1 MTDFSNENIL
11 AIDCS
16 GKELNL
22 GLRYGDDRMVKLS
35 IEASRSHGQ
44 LIIEKISD
52 LLKSAEIKVEQLRA
66 LVVSTGPGSF
76 TGLRIALAAAK
87 GMATALNIPAVGVS
101 LFEIA
106 AFKLSNTEQAV
117 TVIVPFKRDSV
128 FAGEVKSGEFNDSS
142 IRVVAIHEFQEDLSG
157 LEVVSCGF
165 DQEKIPVEVKTVVSA
180 GSVSFDTADL
190 LQIGFEKL
198 KKGEV
203 SDLADLEPLYV
214 QKSQAEINFEQAQR
228 DRN

>member
-1 MTDFSNENIL
+1 MTDFREENIL

-22 GLRYGDDRMVKLS
+22 GLKFGHDRTVKLS
-35 IEASRSHGQ
+35 IEAGHSHGQ

-52 LLKSAEIKVEQLRA
+52 LLRSAEIKVEQLEA

-87 GMATALNIPAVGVS
+87 GMATALNIPVAGVS

-106 AFKLSNTEQAV
+106 AFKLNKTEQSV
-117 TVIVPFKRDSV
+117 VVIVPFKRDAV
-128 FAGEVKSGEFNDSS
+128 FAGEVKSGDFEISS
-142 IRVVAIHEFQEDLSG
+142 IEVVPMKQLKSFLSG

-165 DQEKIPVEVKTVVSA
+165 NEENISNEIESVLTVGKI
-180 GSVSFDTADL
+180 GFDAADL
-190 LQIGFEKL
+190 LQIGNEKL

-203 SDLADLEPLYV
+203 SDLVDLEPLYI
-214 QKSQAEINFEQAQR
+214 QKSQAEIKFEQAQR

>member
-165 DQEKIPVEVKTVVSA
+165 NQEKIPIAVKEIETA

>member
-1 MTDFSNENIL
+1 VTEFRNENIL

-22 GLRYGDDRMVKLS
+22 GLRFGHDKMVKLT
-35 IEASRSHGQ
+35 IEAGHSHGQ

-52 LLKSAEIKVEQLRA
+52 LLRSVEIKVEQLKA

-87 GMATALNIPAVGVS
+87 GMATALNIPVAGVS

-106 AFKLSNTEQAV
+106 AFKLNKTEQAV
-117 TVIVPFKRDSV
+117 AVIVPFKRDSV
-128 FAGEVKSGEFNDSS
+128 FAGEVKAGNFDNNS
-142 IRVVAIHEFQEDLSG
+142 IRVVPIKQLKNHLSG

-165 DQEKIPVEVKTVVSA
+165 DKEKISIEVETVLTA
-180 GSVSFDTADL
+180 GRISFDAADL
-190 LQIGFEKL
+190 LQIGYEKL
-198 KKGEV
+198 KRGEV
-203 SDLADLEPLYV
+203 SDLVDLEPLYV
-214 QKSQAEINFEQAQR
+214 QKSQAEINFEQAQT

>member
-1 MTDFSNENIL
+1 MTEFSDENIL

-22 GLRYGDDRMVKLS
+22 GLRFGHDKIVKLS
-35 IEASRSHGQ
+35 IEAGRSHGQ

-52 LLKSAEIKVEQLRA
+52 LLRSAEIKVKQLRA
-66 LVVSTGPGSF
+66 LVVTTGPGSF

-87 GMATALNIPAVGVS
+87 GMATALNIPVVGVS
-101 LFEIA
+101 LFEMA
-106 AFKLSNTEQAV
+106 AFKLSKTEQVVA
-117 TVIVPFKRDSV
+117 VIVPFKRDSV
-128 FAGEVKSGEFNDSS
+128 FTGEVKSGNFDSSS
-142 IRVVAIHEFQEDLSG
+142 IRVVPIKQLKNCLSG

-165 DQEKIPVEVKTVVSA
+165 DKGKISIEVETILTA
-180 GSVSFDTADL
+180 GSVSFDAADL
-190 LQIGFEKL
+190 LKIGFEKL
-198 KKGEV
+198 KRGEV

>member
-165 DQEKIPVEVKTVVSA
+165 NQEKIPIAVKEIETA

-214 QKSQAEINFEQAQR
+214 QKSQAETNFEQAQR

>member
-1 MTDFSNENIL
+1 MTVFSDENIL

-22 GLRYGDDRMVKLS
+22 GLRFGHDKMVKLS
-35 IEASRSHGQ
+35 IEAGRSHGQ

-52 LLKSAEIKVEQLRA
+52 LLRSAEVKVKQLRA
-66 LVVSTGPGSF
+66 LVVTTGPGSF

-87 GMATALNIPAVGVS
+87 GMAAALDIPAVGVS
-101 LFEIA
+101 LFEMA
-106 AFKLSNTEQAV
+106 AFKLSKTEQVVA
-117 TVIVPFKRDSV
+117 VIVPFKRDSV
-128 FAGEVKSGEFNDSS
+128 FTGEVKSGNFDNSS
-142 IRVVAIHEFQEDLSG
+142 IRVVPIKQLRNQLSG
-157 LEVVSCGF
+157 SKVASCGF
-165 DQEKIPVEVKTVVSA
+165 DKGKIPIEVKNIETA
-180 GSVSFDTADL
+180 GSVSFDAADL
-190 LQIGFEKL
+190 LQIGIEKL
-198 KKGEV
+198 KRGEV

>member
-1 MTDFSNENIL
+1 MTEFRDENIL

-22 GLRYGDDRMVKLS
+22 GLRFGHDKMVKLT
-35 IEASRSHGQ
+35 IEAGHSQGQ

-52 LLKSAEIKVEQLRA
+52 LLRSVEIKVEQLKA

-87 GMATALNIPAVGVS
+87 GMATALNIPVAGVS

-106 AFKLSNTEQAV
+106 AFKLNKTEQAV
-117 TVIVPFKRDSV
+117 AVIVPFKRDSV
-128 FAGEVKSGEFNDSS
+128 FAGEVKAGNFDNNS
-142 IRVVAIHEFQEDLSG
+142 IRVVPIKQLKNHLSG

-165 DQEKIPVEVKTVVSA
+165 DKEKISIEVETVLTA
-180 GSVSFDTADL
+180 GRISFDAADL
-190 LQIGFEKL
+190 LQIGYEKL
-198 KKGEV
+198 KRGEV
-203 SDLADLEPLYV
+203 SDLVDLEPLYV
-214 QKSQAEINFEQAQR
+214 QKSQAEINFEQAQT

>member
-106 AFKLSNTEQAV
+106 AFKLSKTEQAV

-165 DQEKIPVEVKTVVSA
+165 NQEKIPIAVKEIETA

>member
-16 GKELNL
+16 GNELKL
-22 GLRYGDDRMVKLS
+22 GLRFGRDRMVKLS

-52 LLKSAEIKVEQLRA
+52 LLKSAEIKVRQLKA

-87 GMATALNIPAVGVS
+87 GMATALDIPAVGVS

-106 AFKLSNTEQAV
+106 AFKLNKTEQAV
-117 TVIVPFKRDSV
+117 IVIVPFKRDSV
-128 FAGEVKSGEFNDSS
+128 FAGEVKSGKFDNSS
-142 IRVVAIHEFQEDLSG
+142 IRVVLMKELQEKLSG
-157 LEVVSCGF
+157 SEVVSCGF
-165 DQEKIPVEVKTVVSA
+165 DEEKIPIEVETVLTG

-198 KKGEV
+198 KKSKV
-203 SDLADLEPLYV
+203 PDIVDLEPLYV
-214 QKSQAEINFEQAQR
+214 QKSQAEINFEQAQT

>member
-1 MTDFSNENIL
+1 MTELRDKNIL

-22 GLRYGDDRMVKLS
+22 GLRFGHDRMVKLS
-35 IEASRSHGQ
+35 IEAGHSHGQ
-44 LIIEKISD
+44 LILEKISD
-52 LLKSAEIKVEQLRA
+52 LIKSAEINVKQLNA

-87 GMATALNIPAVGVS
+87 GMATALSIPVIGVS

-106 AFKLSNTEQAV
+106 AFKLKKTEQAV
-117 TVIVPFKRDSV
+117 AVIVPFKRDSI
-128 FAGEVKSGEFNDSS
+128 FAGEVKSGNFDNSG
-142 IRVVAIHEFQEDLSG
+142 IRVVPIKQLNNYLSG
-157 LEVVSCGF
+157 SEVVSCGF
-165 DQEKIPVEVKTVVSA
+165 DKEKIPIEVETVLTA
-180 GSVSFDTADL
+180 GRISFEAADL
-190 LQIGFEKL
+190 LEVGFEKL

-203 SDLADLEPLYV
+203 SDLVELEPLYV
-214 QKSQAEINFEQAQR
+214 QKSQAEINFEQAQT

>member
-1 MTDFSNENIL
+1 MTEFRDENIL

-22 GLRYGDDRMVKLS
+22 GLRFGHDKMVKLT
-35 IEASRSHGQ
+35 IEAGHSQGQ

-52 LLKSAEIKVEQLRA
+52 LLRSVEIKVEQLKA

-106 AFKLSNTEQAV
+106 AFKLSKTEQAAI
-117 TVIVPFKRDSV
+117 VIVPFKRDSV
-128 FAGEVKSGEFNDSS
+128 FTGEVKSGNFDNSS
-142 IRVVAIHEFQEDLSG
+142 IRVVPIKELKNCLSG

-165 DQEKIPVEVKTVVSA
+165 DKGEISIEVETILTA
-180 GSVSFDTADL
+180 GSVSFDAADL
-190 LQIGFEKL
+190 LQIGIEKL
-198 KKGEV
+198 KRGEV

-214 QKSQAEINFEQAQR
+214 QKSQAEINFEQAQT

>member
-1 MTDFSNENIL
+1 VTDFSNENIL

-22 GLRYGDDRMVKLS
+22 GLRFGNDRMVKLS
-35 IEASRSHGQ
+35 IEAGRSHGQ

-87 GMATALNIPAVGVS
+87 GMAIALNIPAVGVS

-106 AFKLSNTEQAV
+106 AFKLSKSEQS
-117 TVIVPFKRDSV
+117 TIVIVPFKRDSV
-128 FAGEVKSGEFNDSS
+128 FAGEVKSGKFSDSS
-142 IRVVAIHEFQEDLSG
+142 IRVVAIHELQENLSG

-165 DQEKIPVEVKTVVSA
+165 DQEKIPIAVKEIETA

-198 KKGEV
+198 IKSKF

>member
-1 MTDFSNENIL
+1 MTEFSDENIL

-22 GLRYGDDRMVKLS
+22 GLRFGHDRTVKLS
-35 IEASRSHGQ
+35 IEAGRSHGQ

-52 LLKSAEIKVEQLRA
+52 LLRSAEIKVKQLRA

-106 AFKLSNTEQAV
+106 AFKLSKTEQAAI
-117 TVIVPFKRDSV
+117 VIVPFKRDSV
-128 FAGEVKSGEFNDSS
+128 FTGEVTSGNFDNSS
-142 IRVVAIHEFQEDLSG
+142 IRVVPIKQLKNQLSG

-165 DQEKIPVEVKTVVSA
+165 DKEKIPIEVKEIETA
-180 GSVSFDTADL
+180 GSVCFDAADL
-190 LQIGFEKL
+190 LQIGIEKL
-198 KKGEV
+198 KRGEV

>member
-1 MTDFSNENIL
+1 VTDFKEENIL

-16 GKELNL
+16 GKGLNL
-22 GLRYGDDRMVKLS
+22 GLKFGHDRMVKLS
-35 IEASRSHGQ
+35 VEAGHSHGQ

-52 LLKSAEIKVEQLRA
+52 LLRSAEIKIEQLKA

-106 AFKLSNTEQAV
+106 AFKLSKTKQAV
-117 TVIVPFKRDSV
+117 AVIVPFKRDAV
-128 FAGEVKSGEFNDSS
+128 FIGEVKAGKFYDSN
-142 IRVVAIHEFQEDLSG
+142 IKVVPMKQLRNYISLS
-157 LEVVSCGF
+157 EVASCGF
-165 DQEKIPVEVKTVVSA
+165 DQEKISIDVETVLTA
-180 GSVSFDTADL
+180 GRISFDAADL
-190 LQIGFEKL
+190 LQIGVEKL

-203 SDLADLEPLYV
+203 SDLVHLEPLYV
-214 QKSQAEINFEQAQR
+214 QKSQAEINFEQTQR

>member
-1 MTDFSNENIL
+1 MIDFSNENIL

-22 GLRYGDDRMVKLS
+22 GLRFGNDRMVKLS
-35 IEASRSHGQ
+35 IEAGRSHGQ

-52 LLKSAEIKVEQLRA
+52 LLKSAEMKVEQLRA

-106 AFKLSNTEQAV
+106 AFKLSQTEQAV

-128 FAGEVKSGEFNDSS
+128 FAGEVKSGKFNNSS
-142 IRVVAIHEFQEDLSG
+142 IRVMAIHELQENLSG

-165 DQEKIPVEVKTVVSA
+165 DQEKIPIAVKEIETA
-180 GSVSFDTADL
+180 GSVSFDAADL

>member
-1 MTDFSNENIL
+1 VTEFRDENIL

-22 GLRYGDDRMVKLS
+22 GLRFGHDKMVKLT
-35 IEASRSHGQ
+35 IEAGHSQGQ

-52 LLKSAEIKVEQLRA
+52 LLRSVEIKVEQLKA

-76 TGLRIALAAAK
+76 TGLRIALAATK
-87 GMATALNIPAVGVS
+87 GMATALNIPVAGVS

-106 AFKLSNTEQAV
+106 AYKLNKTEQAV
-117 TVIVPFKRDSV
+117 AVIVPFKRDSV
-128 FAGEVKSGEFNDSS
+128 FAGEVKAGNFDNNS
-142 IRVVAIHEFQEDLSG
+142 IRVVPIKQLKNHLSG

-165 DQEKIPVEVKTVVSA
+165 DKEKISIEVETVLTV
-180 GSVSFDTADL
+180 GRISFDAADL
-190 LQIGFEKL
+190 LQIGYEKL
-198 KKGEV
+198 KRGEV
-203 SDLADLEPLYV
+203 SDLVDLEPLYV
-214 QKSQAEINFEQAQR
+214 QKSQAEINFEQAQT

>member
-1 MTDFSNENIL
+1 MTEFRDENIL

-22 GLRYGDDRMVKLS
+22 GLRFGHDRMVKLS
-35 IEASRSHGQ
+35 IEAGHSHGQ

-52 LLKSAEIKVEQLRA
+52 LLRSAEIKVEQLNA

-106 AFKLSNTEQAV
+106 AFKLNKTKEAV
-117 TVIVPFKRDSV
+117 AVIVPFRRDSV
-128 FAGEVKSGEFNDSS
+128 FAGEGKAGNFDKGS
-142 IRVVAIHEFQEDLSG
+142 I
-157 LEVVSCGF
+157 
-165 DQEKIPVEVKTVVSA
+165 K
-180 GSVSFDTADL
+180 
-190 LQIGFEKL
+190 
-198 KKGEV
+198 
-203 SDLADLEPLYV
+203 
-214 QKSQAEINFEQAQR
+214 
-228 DRN
+228 

>member
-1 MTDFSNENIL
+1 MTEFSDENIL

-22 GLRYGDDRMVKLS
+22 GLRFGHDKIVKLS
-35 IEASRSHGQ
+35 IEAGRSHGQ
-44 LIIEKISD
+44 LIIEKISE
-52 LLKSAEIKVEQLRA
+52 LLRSAEIKVKQLRA
-66 LVVSTGPGSF
+66 LVVTTGPGSF

-87 GMATALNIPAVGVS
+87 GMATALNIPVVGVS
-101 LFEIA
+101 LFEMA
-106 AFKLSNTEQAV
+106 AFKLSKTEQVVA
-117 TVIVPFKRDSV
+117 VIVPFKRDSV
-128 FAGEVKSGEFNDSS
+128 FTGEIESGNFDNSS
-142 IRVVAIHEFQEDLSG
+142 IRVVPIKQLRNQLSG
-157 LEVVSCGF
+157 SKVASCGF
-165 DQEKIPVEVKTVVSA
+165 DKEKIPIEVKNIETA
-180 GSVSFDTADL
+180 GSVSFDAADL

-198 KKGEV
+198 KRGEV

>member
-22 GLRYGDDRMVKLS
+22 GLRFGHDRMVKLS
-35 IEASRSHGQ
+35 IEAGRSHGQ

-52 LLKSAEIKVEQLRA
+52 LLKSAEMKVKQLKA

-106 AFKLSNTEQAV
+106 AFKLSKSEQ
-117 TVIVPFKRDSV
+117 TTIVIVPFKRDSV
-128 FAGEVKSGEFNDSS
+128 FAGEVKSGEFNNSS
-142 IRVVAIHEFQEDLSG
+142 IRVILIKQLKDDLSG

-198 KKGEV
+198 MKSKS

>member
-1 MTDFSNENIL
+1 MTDFREENIL

-16 GKELNL
+16 GKELKL
-22 GLRYGDDRMVKLS
+22 GLKFGYDRTVKLS
-35 IEASRSHGQ
+35 IEAGHSHGQ

-52 LLKSAEIKVEQLRA
+52 LLHSAEIRIEQLGA

-87 GMATALNIPAVGVS
+87 GMATALNIPAIGVS

-106 AFKLSNTEQAV
+106 AFRLNKAEQSI
-117 TVIVPFKRDSV
+117 TVIVPFKRDAV
-128 FAGEVKSGEFNDSS
+128 FSGEVNFGEFDSS
-142 IRVVAIHEFQEDLSG
+142 SIKVVPMKQLKSILSG

-165 DQEKIPVEVKTVVSA
+165 SEENISGEIEAVAIDCKVA
-180 GSVSFDTADL
+180 YDAADL
-190 LQIGFEKL
+190 LQIGIEKL
-198 KKGEV
+198 KRGEV
-203 SDLADLEPLYV
+203 SDLVELEPLYI
-214 QKSQAEINFEQAQR
+214 QKSQAEIKFEQTQR

>member
-1 MTDFSNENIL
+1 MTEFSDENIL

-22 GLRYGDDRMVKLS
+22 GLRFGHDRTVKLS
-35 IEASRSHGQ
+35 IEAGRSHGQ

-52 LLKSAEIKVEQLRA
+52 LLRSAEIKVKQLRA

-87 GMATALNIPAVGVS
+87 GMAIALNIPAVGVS

-106 AFKLSNTEQAV
+106 AFKLSKTEQAAI
-117 TVIVPFKRDSV
+117 VIVPFKRDSV
-128 FAGEVKSGEFNDSS
+128 FAGEVTSGNFDNSS
-142 IRVVAIHEFQEDLSG
+142 IRVVPIKQLKNQLSG

-165 DQEKIPVEVKTVVSA
+165 DKEKIPIEVKEIETA
-180 GSVSFDTADL
+180 GSVCFDAADL
-190 LQIGFEKL
+190 LQIGIEKL
-198 KKGEV
+198 KRGEV

>member
-1 MTDFSNENIL
+1 MTEFRDENIL

-16 GKELNL
+16 GKELKL
-22 GLRYGDDRMVKLS
+22 GLRFGRDRTVKLS
-35 IEASRSHGQ
+35 IEAGRSHGQ
-44 LIIEKISD
+44 LIIEKISE
-52 LLKSAEIKVEQLRA
+52 LLNSAEIKVKQLRA

-106 AFKLSNTEQAV
+106 AFKLSKTEQAAI
-117 TVIVPFKRDSV
+117 VIVPFKRDSV
-128 FAGEVKSGEFNDSS
+128 FTGEVKSGSFDNSS
-142 IRVVAIHEFQEDLSG
+142 IRVVPIKQLKNQLSG

-165 DQEKIPVEVKTVVSA
+165 DKEKIPIEVKEFETA
-180 GSVSFDTADL
+180 GSVSFDAADL
-190 LQIGFEKL
+190 LQIGIEKL
-198 KKGEV
+198 KRGEV
-203 SDLADLEPLYV
+203 SDLADMEPLYV

>member
-44 LIIEKISD
+44 LIIEKISN

-117 TVIVPFKRDSV
+117 TVIVPFKRDYV
-128 FAGEVKSGEFNDSS
+128 FAGEVKLGEFNNSS
-142 IRVVAIHEFQEDLSG
+142 IRVILIKQLKDDLSG

-165 DQEKIPVEVKTVVSA
+165 DEEKIPVEVKTVVSA

-198 KKGEV
+198 MKSKS
-203 SDLADLEPLYV
+203 SDLAALEPLYV

>member
-1 MTDFSNENIL
+1 VTDFSNENIL

-22 GLRYGDDRMVKLS
+22 GLRFGHDRMVKLS
-35 IEASRSHGQ
+35 IEAGRSHGQ

-52 LLKSAEIKVEQLRA
+52 LLKSAEMKVKQLKA

-87 GMATALNIPAVGVS
+87 GMAAALNIPAVGVS

-106 AFKLSNTEQAV
+106 AFKLSKSEQ
-117 TVIVPFKRDSV
+117 TTIVIVPFKRDSV
-128 FAGEVKSGEFNDSS
+128 FAGEVKAGKFNNSS
-142 IRVVAIHEFQEDLSG
+142 IRVILIKQLKDDLSG

-165 DQEKIPVEVKTVVSA
+165 DEEKIPVEVKTVVSA

-198 KKGEV
+198 MKSKS
-203 SDLADLEPLYV
+203 SDLAALEPLYV